1 MDRQIL
7 EKNKKILER
16 HGHFSENEA
25 LEITKNIA
33 ELAKVLLAF
42 ENRKK
47 NENNQRK

>member
-1 MDRQIL
+1 MDRQVF
-7 EKNKKILER
+7 EKNKKILEKK
-16 HGHFSENEA
+16 GHFSENEV

-33 ELAKVLLAF
+33 ELAEVILAF